1 MAALETDISPK
12 KSYSGILMFS
22 GLYAALLLHLSLFP
36 YEGWRSIGIGPFE
49 YLSGPWVPIHQTLLW
64 TDILSNIL
72 AYMPLGLMLVLG
84 LNRPLRYR
92 IDLLIVLL
100 LSSGLSL
107 GMEALQTYLPSRVPS
122 KMDLLTNTIGALIGI
137 CTAGLLQSRK
147 KTSTRINHKLE
158 TWLTQRAWLGIGLL
172 TLWFFSLLPPQTP
185 AFSTAVW
192 LGNLLDLPGPQQY
205 GTPFDLPLDLILQ
218 IESIAPHIINYCFL
232 TCAWLIGLAQTHRT
246 APRFRL
252 LLILIVLTLSIRSL
266 DTVMHTTHEEWLPM
280 LRVWFEAN
288 GTGLLLAT
296 IMASALS
303 LRNFTSHQLARL
315 SLTHLL
321 GGWLITLL
329 LPGMYAP
336 DIEEGGN
343 SILALFHS
351 LQKAGQWVSELWPVL
366 AFIILAFLCQS
377 ERRFQR

>member
-1 MAALETDISPK
+1 MAAVETDISPK
-12 KSYSGILMFS
+12 KPYSGILMFS
-22 GLYAALLLHLSLFP
+22 GLYAALILHLSLFP

-64 TDILSNIL
+64 TDILSNVL
-72 AYMPLGLMLVLG
+72 AYIPLGLMLVLG

-92 IDLLIVLL
+92 IDLLLALL

-107 GMEALQTYLPSRVPS
+107 CMEALQTYLPTRVPS
-122 KMDLLTNTIGALIGI
+122 KMDLFTNTMGTVLGI
-137 CTAGLLQSRK
+137 IIAGILQSRK
-147 KTSTRINHKLE
+147 RTGTRINHKLE
-158 TWLTQRAWLGIGLL
+158 TWLTQRAWLGMGLL

-192 LGNLLDLPGPQQY
+192 LGNLFDLPGPQQY
-205 GTPFDLPLDLILQ
+205 GTPFDLPLELILL
-218 IESIAPHIINYCFL
+218 IESIAPHFINYCFL

-252 LLILIVLTLSIRSL
+252 LLILITLTLSIRAL
-266 DTVMHTTHEEWLPM
+266 DTVMHIPLEEWPPL
-280 LRVWFEAN
+280 LRVWFETN
-288 GTGLLLAT
+288 GTGLLLAA
-296 IMASALS
+296 IMTSALS
-303 LRNFTSHQLARL
+303 LRNFTSHQLAKL
-315 SLTHLL
+315 ALTHLL
-321 GGWLITLL
+321 CGWLITLL

-336 DIEEGGN
+336 DIEEGGK

-366 AFIILAFLCQS
+366 AFIILAFLSQP
-377 ERRFQR
+377 ERRFQ